1 MQTKDLIELVL
12 HKFKESQGYA
22 EMGED
27 KLKNSIKDCLNI
39 KYRRELD
46 DALERLNDKKK
57 KGNKVNEQDYE
68 REQMRVEEN
77 VIYAAQLLAAT
88 THEDLQN
95 LV

>member
-1 MQTKDLIELVL
+1 MQTKDLIELIVQ
-12 HKFKESQGYA
+12 KFKESNGYA
-22 EMGED
+22 EMGET

-39 KYRRELD
+39 KYRKELD
-46 DALERLNDKKK
+46 DALERLNNKKK
-57 KGNKVNEQDYE
+57 DGRAISEQDYE

-95 LV
+95 LI